1 MNKWTSKE
9 KNPMI
14 CIHVWVASLCK
25 LSVYDAMQWHS
36 EWEKRRSYHRFC
48 SFFLI
53 AAAVVEDN
61 LFECV
66 IFFTIPWTCCAY
78 KTFEKIPSK
87 KRDVNRWRRRKNN
100 HYKHHIDK
108 EVKKVVG
115 TRIAHRFVPKLLYVS
130 KIRSGDDAS
139 WFSSI
144 SYRKG
149 RKNAETDMQ
158 MSKLEKRRRRRK
170 MEKKKKKTKWGEW
183 ERRSSISSAVKCT
196 HIHNAKHTG

>member
-1 MNKWTSKE
+1 MNEQRK

-78 KTFEKIPSK
+78 KTFGKIPSK

-130 KIRSGDDAS
+130 KSVAVTMLVDSALRNGP
-139 WFSSI
+139 

-158 MSKLEKRRRRRK
+158 MSKLEKRRRRQR
-170 MEKKKKKTKWGEW
+170 MEKKEENQVRRMRKTFEHF
-183 ERRSSISSAVKCT
+183 KCC
-196 HIHNAKHTG
+196 